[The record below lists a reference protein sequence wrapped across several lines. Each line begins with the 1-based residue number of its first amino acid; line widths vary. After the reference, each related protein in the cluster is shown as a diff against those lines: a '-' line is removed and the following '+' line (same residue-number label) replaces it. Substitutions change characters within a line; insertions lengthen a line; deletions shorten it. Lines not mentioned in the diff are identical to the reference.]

1 MGFLLRVAS
10 LALLCLT
17 ATMAAQVDPGTALLE
32 RDAFAALEQGQARR
46 AAELFRQA
54 LDADQKN
61 ARLHLGAGLAAY
73 LERRDPDA
81 AAALERAL
89 GLDPS
94 LADAR
99 EVLGQVLRRRGDLA
113 GAIRVYATLVGLR
126 PDRTEAAATLE
137 RWQRELDLHDRMLQ
151 TVDSLFTISFEGPG
165 EARLANR
172 ALESLNRAYWRIGGI
187 LGTYPSNPVAV
198 VLYTN
203 EQFRDITRSPAW
215 AAAAYDGTI
224 RVPMRGALDNVAEL
238 ERVLT
243 HEFTH
248 ALVRTLAARN
258 IPAWLNEGLAT
269 ALETDSPSLAEER
282 LRETGRPVSL
292 KRLGAARASF
302 GQLDGPD
309 AQWMYAASAV
319 AVNRLLEEAGGA
331 ALANLLRDLGE
342 GVEFEA
348 AFDRRMPR
356 SFDAF
361 ADSWPER
368 EGSEGVTRE

>member
-1 MGFLLRVAS
+1 
-10 LALLCLT
+10 
-17 ATMAAQVDPGTALLE
+17 MAAQVDPRTALLE
-32 RDAFAALEQGQARR
+32 RDAFAALEKGQARR
-46 AAELFRQA
+46 AAEMFRQA
-54 LDADQKN
+54 LDADPRN
-61 ARLHLGAGLAAY
+61 AQLHLGAGLAAY

-81 AAALERAL
+81 AEALERAL

-94 LADAR
+94 LAQAR
-99 EVLGQVLRRRGDLA
+99 EVLGQVLRRQGDLA

-137 RWQRELDLHDRMLQ
+137 RWRRELELHDRMLQ
-151 TVDSLFTISFEGPG
+151 TVDSHFTISFEGPG
-165 EARLANR
+165 EAALASR
-172 ALESLNRAYWRIGGI
+172 AIESLNRAYWRIGGM
-187 LGTYPSNPVAV
+187 LGTYPSNPIAV

-224 RVPMRGALDNVAEL
+224 RMPMRGALENVEEL
-238 ERVLT
+238 ERVLA

-269 ALETDSPSLAEER
+269 ALETESLSLAEER
-282 LRETGRPVSL
+282 LRETGRTVSL
-292 KRLGAARASF
+292 KRLSAAKGSF
-302 GQLDGPD
+302 GQLDGRD
-309 AQWMYAASAV
+309 AQWMYAVSAG
-319 AVNRLLEEAGGA
+319 AVGRLLEEAGGV

-342 GVEFEA
+342 GAEFEA

-356 SFDAF
+356 SFEAF
-361 ADSWPER
+361 ADSLEH
-368 EGSEGVTRE
+368 

>member
-1 MGFLLRVAS
+1 M
-10 LALLCLT
+10 
-17 ATMAAQVDPGTALLE
+17 
-32 RDAFAALEQGQARR
+32 
-46 AAELFRQA
+46 
-54 LDADQKN
+54 
-61 ARLHLGAGLAAY
+61 
-73 LERRDPDA
+73 
-81 AAALERAL
+81 
-89 GLDPS
+89 
-94 LADAR
+94 
-99 EVLGQVLRRRGDLA
+99 
-113 GAIRVYATLVGLR
+113 
-126 PDRTEAAATLE
+126 
-137 RWQRELDLHDRMLQ
+137 
-151 TVDSLFTISFEGPG
+151 
-165 EARLANR
+165 
-172 ALESLNRAYWRIGGI
+172 
-187 LGTYPSNPVAV
+187 
-198 VLYTN
+198 YTN